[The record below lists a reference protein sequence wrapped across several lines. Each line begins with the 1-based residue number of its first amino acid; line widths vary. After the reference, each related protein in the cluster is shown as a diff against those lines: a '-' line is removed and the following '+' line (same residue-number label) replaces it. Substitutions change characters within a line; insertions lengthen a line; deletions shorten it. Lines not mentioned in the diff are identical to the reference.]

1 MSKKFDVVYAV
12 PAQKEGDKP
21 RWLNVGA
28 VFETQKGL
36 RLKLDSIPVGFNGW
50 LALFDP
56 KPKEQKPAQRP
67 ADNGFDDEIG
77 F

>member
-1 MSKKFDVVYAV
+1 MSKKFDIAYAI

-36 RLKLDSIPVGFNGW
+36 RIKLDSIPVGFNGW
-50 LALFDP
+50 LALFEP
-56 KPKEQKPAQRP
+56 RPAQKSQQQ
-67 ADNGFDDEIG
+67 ADGFDDGIG